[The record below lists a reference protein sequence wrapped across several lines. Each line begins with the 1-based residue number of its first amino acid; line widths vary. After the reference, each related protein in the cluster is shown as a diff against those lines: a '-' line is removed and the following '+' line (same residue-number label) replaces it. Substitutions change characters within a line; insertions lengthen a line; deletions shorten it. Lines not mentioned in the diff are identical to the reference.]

1 MSARVNQGCEL
12 FVASLE
18 KAQAELEWVAN
29 RLEDEFST
37 RYRAGK
43 VNPYSLLTRIHSIQR
58 ELPSLISECDE
69 VMEAKREYIDALK
82 GQLQETCGM
91 IEKLNSLAS
100 LEVDEKSKQARVVFE
115 DGLNDFENV
124 MNKYQHRVGSKE

>member
-1 MSARVNQGCEL
+1 MSARVNEGCEL

-29 RLEDEFST
+29 RLEGEFST

-43 VNPYSLLTRIHSIQR
+43 VNPYSLLSRIHGIQR
-58 ELPSLISECDE
+58 ELPSLISECNE
-69 VMEAKREYIDALK
+69 VMEAKREYVDTLK
-82 GQLQETCGM
+82 GQLQENCGM
-91 IEKLNSLAS
+91 IEKLSSLAS
-100 LEVDEKSKQARVVFE
+100 LEVDEKSKQARVMFE
-115 DGLNDFENV
+115 DGLNDFDNV